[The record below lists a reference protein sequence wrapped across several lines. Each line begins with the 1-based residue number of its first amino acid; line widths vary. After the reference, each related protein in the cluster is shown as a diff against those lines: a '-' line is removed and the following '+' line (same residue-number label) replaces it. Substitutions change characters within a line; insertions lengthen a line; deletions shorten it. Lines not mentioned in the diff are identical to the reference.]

1 MMTILKPCMWALLAL
16 TSSSGADSTVRSVG
30 SEEYDDEDD
39 DDDDDSDDDDGIW

>member
-30 SEEYDDEDD
+30 SEEYDDDDD